1 MDTYKHMANYPKK
14 TFDHAVVAVDT
25 VLFSIVKGK
34 LSVFLLQIKDD
45 VFADKWTLPGGL
57 VTMGESLEEAVERH
71 LSGKAGVERVY
82 FEQLYTFG
90 KPDRDPGGWV
100 VSVSYMALTPI
111 VIKDTKILLER
122 YKSSMWCDVETL
134 PEMAYDHREI
144 VHTGVERLRAK
155 VGYTNII
162 YSLIKPEFTL
172 SELQKVYEI
181 VLGKRLDK
189 RNFRKKIFSLELV
202 KSLGKTRKG
211 EPNRP
216 AELYEFTSTT
226 PVIVEVL

>member
-1 MDTYKHMANYPKK
+1 MDTYKYMENYPKK
-14 TFDHAVVAVDT
+14 TFDHAVVAVDV
-25 VLFSIVKGK
+25 VLFSVVKEK
-34 LSVFLLQIKDD
+34 LSVFLLQIKDG

-57 VTMGESLEEAVERH
+57 VTKGESLEEAVERH
-71 LSGKAGVERVY
+71 LSGKAGVGKVY

-111 VIKDTKILLER
+111 VINDTKILLNR
-122 YKSSMWCDVETL
+122 YKGSMWCDVETL
-134 PEMAYDHREI
+134 PEMAYDHKEI
-144 VHTGVERLRAK
+144 VNTGVERLRAK

-181 VLGKRLDK
+181 VLGKKLDK

-226 PVIVEVL
+226 PVIAEVL